1 MPSEG
6 RVLATMKFLQ
16 GEIRRLQAHSKAGMQ
31 TIDWMLRCARRHS
44 PLMGR
49 VMQAHFKNHFSKH
62 RLRIERDENIA
73 RKKHQELI
81 DFIRKIARVSN
92 SAMEQTKSVQH
103 ATDQIISENEAKHG
117 ERQRARDGNSL
128 VRLRAENAAL
138 LAENMAL
145 LSELTYLRAK

>member
-1 MPSEG
+1 
-6 RVLATMKFLQ
+6 
-16 GEIRRLQAHSKAGMQ
+16 
-31 TIDWMLRCARRHS
+31 
-44 PLMGR
+44 
-49 VMQAHFKNHFSKH
+49 
-62 RLRIERDENIA
+62 
-73 RKKHQELI
+73 
-81 DFIRKIARVSN
+81 
-92 SAMEQTKSVQH
+92 MEQTKSVQH